1 MRAIAL
7 HGLLQTALDFERY
20 LAAVTATF
28 VVHSRAPK
36 SPGFLMLNAR
46 IERVPEPKVLRE
58 PNGTPVWAPLVH
70 GRRHVSLAGLP
81 LGLPVLA
88 RRSFH
93 LANQAIDSN

>member
-36 SPGFLMLNAR
+36 AMGF
-46 IERVPEPKVLRE
+46 
-58 PNGTPVWAPLVH
+58 
-70 GRRHVSLAGLP
+70 
-81 LGLPVLA
+81 
-88 RRSFH
+88 
-93 LANQAIDSN
+93 